1 MKKQIIS
8 AFVILLTFSAI
19 AQKTTEKKE
28 SKFELIA
35 NSKLGFAK
43 LNQSGLV
50 SLNGNTNAGELL
62 LSIKIGKKWYLA
74 PGFSVMEFNANPTI
88 NGNTASIKNTY
99 LQIPVKAIG
108 EYTVFGKEQSD
119 SKILLT
125 IGIGLYANTLLK
137 SEIQTVAG
145 NSSITNLGW
154 NFGLSTQIG
163 AKFIL
168 SDDLNLGIGIENQ
181 GDLND
186 MNKNNVS
193 QKMRQIDAFYFS
205 VGFKL

>member
-1 MKKQIIS
+1 MKKQIIN
-8 AFVILLTFSAI
+8 AFAILLTLSAS
-19 AQKTTEKKE
+19 AQQTSDKKE
-28 SKFELIA
+28 SKFELQA
-35 NSKLGFAK
+35 NSKLGFAQ
-43 LNQSGLV
+43 LNQSGEV
-50 SLNGNTNAGELL
+50 SLNGNTNAGEVL

-88 NGNTASIKNTY
+88 AGNTASIKNTY

-108 EYTVFGKEQSD
+108 EYAVFGKEQSD

-125 IGIGLYANTLLK
+125 IGIGLYASTLLK

-145 NSSITNLGW
+145 NSNVTNLGW

-168 SDDLNLGIGIENQ
+168 SDKLNLGIGLENQ

-186 MNKNNVS
+186 MNKNGVS
-193 QKMRQIDAFYFS
+193 QKMKQINSLYFT
-205 VGFKL
+205 VGLKL

>member
-8 AFVILLTFSAI
+8 AFAILLTLLAT
-19 AQKTTEKKE
+19 AQQTSDKKE
-28 SKFELIA
+28 SKFELQA
-35 NSKLGFAK
+35 NSKLGFAQ
-43 LNQSGLV
+43 LNQSGEV
-50 SLNGNTNAGELL
+50 SLNGNTNAGEVL

-88 NGNTASIKNTY
+88 AGNTASIKNTY

-108 EYTVFGKEQSD
+108 EYAVFGKEQSD

-125 IGIGLYANTLLK
+125 IGIGLYASTLLK

-145 NSSITNLGW
+145 NSSVTNLGW

-168 SDDLNLGIGIENQ
+168 SDKLNLGIGLENQ

-186 MNKNNVS
+186 MNKNGVS
-193 QKMRQIDAFYFS
+193 QKMRQINSLYFT
-205 VGFKL
+205 VGLKL

>member
-8 AFVILLTFSAI
+8 TFAILLTLSAT
-19 AQKTTEKKE
+19 AQQTSDKKE
-28 SKFELIA
+28 SKFELQA
-35 NSKLGFAK
+35 NSKLGFAQ
-43 LNQSGLV
+43 LNQSGEV
-50 SLNGNTNAGELL
+50 SLNGNTNAGEVL

-88 NGNTASIKNTY
+88 AGNTASIKNTY
-99 LQIPVKAIG
+99 LQIPLKAIG
-108 EYTVFGKEQSD
+108 EYAVFGKEQSD

-125 IGIGLYANTLLK
+125 IGIGLYASTLLK

-145 NSSITNLGW
+145 NSNVTNLGW

-168 SDDLNLGIGIENQ
+168 SDKLNLGIGLENQ

-186 MNKNNVS
+186 MNKNGVS
-193 QKMRQIDAFYFS
+193 QKMKQINSLYFT
-205 VGFKL
+205 VGLKL